1 MIHQRRWRR
10 GNVHVQLSF
19 LEEKVDDEIVAVWS
33 TLSNDQR
40 AEVLATLA
48 RVIAQLVLAPHA
60 ATAPEK
66 DHE

>member
-1 MIHQRRWRR
+1 M
-10 GNVHVQLSF
+10 HVQLSF
-19 LEEKVDDEIVAVWS
+19 LEEKGDDEIVAVWS

-48 RVIAQLVLAPHA
+48 RVIAKLALAPHA
-60 ATAPEK
+60 ATAPET

>member
-1 MIHQRRWRR
+1 MHA
-10 GNVHVQLSF
+10 QLSF
-19 LEEKVDDEIVAVWS
+19 LEEKVDDVSVAVWS
-33 TLSNDQR
+33 TLTNEQR

-60 ATAPEK
+60 ATAPET